1 MRDALRRSEVS
12 ILSPLRY
19 PGAKRRLC
27 GFITAAL
34 RLNGLKPRLLIE
46 PFAGSA
52 SVSLQLLNDGF
63 VEKAALAERDPL
75 VASFWK
81 VVFFDSEWLIDR
93 VRRVK
98 LTLQQWDWF
107 KNNPGTTDRDRALS
121 CLFLNRTSFS
131 GILAPG
137 AGPIGGREQGSAY
150 KLDCRFNVETLVKR
164 IRQAA
169 RLGPRVLFVDCASW
183 DVTLA
188 KVKAEKLPPRDLLYY
203 FDPPFYRS
211 AERLYSYYFNEED
224 HQRLHDTIIS
234 LRSPWILSYDPA
246 EPIMTM
252 YSDNGRR
259 PRHVQ
264 LLYSIRGSSSPTEAQ
279 ELVVSN
285 LQRLPTKTRL
295 WRSSEEWGSPSRA
308 SADCSVATGRMRP
321 SQRPTSSALAN
332 GGGSH
337 G

>member
-1 MRDALRRSEVS
+1 MGDALHRSEAS

-27 GFITAAL
+27 GFISEAL
-34 RLNGLKPRLLIE
+34 RLNGLRPRLLIE

-52 SVSLQLLNDGF
+52 SVSLQLLNDGL
-63 VEKAALAERDPL
+63 VEKVALGERDPL

-93 VRRVK
+93 VRRTKV
-98 LTLQQWDWF
+98 TLQQWDRF
-107 KNNPGTTDRDRALS
+107 RKNPGTTDRDRALS

-137 AGPIGGREQGSAY
+137 AGPIGGREQRSAY
-150 KLDCRFNVETLVKR
+150 KLDCRFNVETIVKR

-169 RLGPRVLFVDCASW
+169 ALGSRVLFVECVSW
-183 DVTLA
+183 DAMLA
-188 KVKAEKLPPRDLLYY
+188 KVKTLKLPSQDLLYY
-203 FDPPFYRS
+203 FDPPFYKN
-211 AERLYSYYFNEED
+211 AERLYSHYFNEED
-224 HQRLHDTIIS
+224 HQRLHDAIIS

-252 YSDNGRR
+252 YSDNGRK

-264 LLYSIRGSSSPTEAQ
+264 LLYSVRGSSSPTEAQ

-295 WRSSEEWGSPSRA
+295 WRSSEEWARPRA
-308 SADCSVATGRMRP
+308 P
-321 SQRPTSSALAN
+321 QRTVLPGLDTCDPAPQRVHYNS
-332 GGGSH
+332 
-337 G
+337 

>member
-1 MRDALRRSEVS
+1 MDALHRSEAS

-27 GFITAAL
+27 GFISEAL
-34 RLNGLKPRLLIE
+34 RLNGLKPRLLVE
-46 PFAGSA
+46 PFAGGA
-52 SVSLQLLNDGF
+52 SVSLQLLNDGI
-63 VEKAALAERDPL
+63 VEKVALAERDPL
-75 VASFWK
+75 VASFWR

-98 LTLQQWDWF
+98 LSLQQWDRF
-107 KNNPGTTDRDRALS
+107 KKNPGTTDRDRALA

-131 GILAPG
+131 GIIAPG
-137 AGPIGGREQGSAY
+137 AGPIGGREQHSAY

-169 RLGPRVLFVDCASW
+169 GLSPRILFVDCASW
-183 DVTLA
+183 DATLA
-188 KVKAEKLPPRDLLYY
+188 KVNGLKLPPQDLLYY
-203 FDPPFYRS
+203 FDPPFYKN
-211 AERLYSYYFNEED
+211 AERLYSYYFNEEE
-224 HQRLHDTIIS
+224 HQRLHDATIG
-234 LRSPWILSYDPA
+234 LRSPWILSYDPV

-252 YSDNGRR
+252 YSDNGRK

-264 LLYSIRGSSSPTEAQ
+264 PLYSVRGSSSPTEAQ

-295 WRSSEEWGSPSRA
+295 WRSSEEWDRPRA
-308 SADCSVATGRMRP
+308 PQRTVLPGPDKRSDPPARP
-321 SQRPTSSALAN
+321 LQ
-332 GGGSH
+332 
-337 G
+337 

>member
-1 MRDALRRSEVS
+1 MGDALHRSGAS

-27 GFITAAL
+27 GFISAAL
-34 RLNGLKPRLLIE
+34 RLNGLKPHLLVE

-52 SVSLQLLNDGF
+52 SVSLQLLNDGI
-63 VEKAALAERDPL
+63 VEKVALAERDPL

-81 VVFFDSEWLIDR
+81 VVFFDSEWLIGR
-93 VRRVK
+93 VRSIN
-98 LTLQQWDWF
+98 LTLQQWDRF
-107 KNNPGTTDRDRALS
+107 KSSPGTTDRDRALS

-137 AGPIGGREQGSAY
+137 AGPIGGRKQRSAY
-150 KLDCRFNVETLVKR
+150 NLDCRFNVETLVKR

-169 RLGPRVLFVDCASW
+169 ALGSRVLFADCASW
-183 DVTLA
+183 DATLA
-188 KVKAEKLPPRDLLYY
+188 RVKALNLPSRDLLYY
-203 FDPPFYRS
+203 FDPPFYKN

-224 HQRLHDTIIS
+224 HQTLHDAIIGI
-234 LRSPWILSYDPA
+234 RSPWILSYDPA
-246 EPIMTM
+246 EPIVTM
-252 YSDNGRR
+252 YSDNGRK

-264 LLYSIRGSSSPTEAQ
+264 LLYSVRGSSSPTEAQ

-295 WRSSEEWGSPSRA
+295 WRSSEEWVRPRA
-308 SADCSVATGRMRP
+308 A
-321 SQRPTSSALAN
+321 QRTVLPGPDASDPVP
-332 GGGSH
+332 
-337 G
+337 